1 MTTDAQELQR
11 NATKILSL
19 RATKVGT
26 GRLGRPPVGEVAMS
40 STERSRRYRAGLA
53 TKSAT
58 KPATKPAGAAE
69 PEERERRI
77 KALKTE
83 NKNLKAKLFDAKQAI
98 ARCEIEM
105 VKKGG
110 MNLRTM
116 NLIAK
121 AFDPETRKY
130 RTRTELNAILDAAGN
145 AFFAWA
151 DREGPGW
158 QW

>member
-1 MTTDAQELQR
+1 MAMTTDAQELQR
-11 NATKILSL
+11 NATEILSL
-19 RATKVGT
+19 HATKVGT

-58 KPATKPAGAAE
+58 KPAPAAE
-69 PEERERRI
+69 LEARERRI
-77 KALKTE
+77 KALTTE
-83 NKNLKAKLFDAKQAI
+83 NQNLKAKLLDAKQAI
-98 ARCEIEM
+98 SRCEIEI

-158 QW
+158 RW